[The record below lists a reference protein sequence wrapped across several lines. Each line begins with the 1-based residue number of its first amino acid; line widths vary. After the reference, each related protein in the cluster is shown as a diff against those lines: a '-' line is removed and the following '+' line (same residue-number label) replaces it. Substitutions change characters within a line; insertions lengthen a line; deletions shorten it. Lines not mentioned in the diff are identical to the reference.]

1 MVPYHR
7 CEACGFLFTPF
18 FDSWTQHA
26 FQRFIYND
34 DYIAVDPEYIG
45 ARPVRV
51 AERFADLL
59 APARGSR
66 VLDWGAGSGIF
77 AAEMVRRGF
86 MAEGYD
92 PFSAPDMPVGKF
104 DIITC
109 IEAIE
114 HVPEPM
120 QAFRTMTEH
129 LADDGMIIVG
139 ETLQPDDIERIRC
152 SWWYVAPRNGH
163 CSTFDRR
170 TMATIADQLGLVFRS
185 RSAGGPHVLHRPEPG
200 VLRGIAERLGPAVT
214 YFRLGAPGIAGD
226 QWNGVERPE
235 GRPAFQW
242 SAATELAWDVTVPP
256 GPKRRVIVDVPFVH
270 VIADFL
276 GGCKLRIAGLLA
288 PINVRD
294 HTIVG
299 ELADVEPG
307 PVRVTLETPPL
318 IRSRG
323 ADNRMIGIA
332 LRVCTE

>member
-1 MVPYHR
+1 MPPALADALAGACHASIRKSRAASSIPCKICGRPAPFFDAVDFLKCTAGYPFGPSGILVPYHR

-18 FDSWTQHA
+18 FDNWTQHA

-34 DYIAVDPEYIG
+34 DYIVVDPEYIG

-86 MAEGYD
+86 RAEGYD

-120 QAFRTMTEH
+120 RAFRRMTEH

-139 ETLQPDDIERIRC
+139 ETLQPDDIEKIRC

-170 TMATIADQLGLVFRS
+170 TMATIADQLGLGVSQPVS
-185 RSAGGPHVLHRPEPG
+185 RWAACSAS
-200 VLRGIAERLGPAVT
+200 T
-214 YFRLGAPGIAGD
+214 
-226 QWNGVERPE
+226 
-235 GRPAFQW
+235 
-242 SAATELAWDVTVPP
+242 
-256 GPKRRVIVDVPFVH
+256 
-270 VIADFL
+270 
-276 GGCKLRIAGLLA
+276 
-288 PINVRD
+288 
-294 HTIVG
+294 
-299 ELADVEPG
+299 
-307 PVRVTLETPPL
+307 
-318 IRSRG
+318 
-323 ADNRMIGIA
+323 
-332 LRVCTE
+332 